1 MYIDGGWE
9 AMWKKGGITQQRSG
23 KTGAQVAPPICSSVC
38 NYIKYITYLTFTR
51 NYIVLYF
58 SYLTWTQSQ
67 CWKVISPEDRPSLRL
82 QRQSSGR
89 SGSMLERQRCKL
101 NYSYGANTFRLLNLL
116 PVKFHVFQNLGGY
129 LRWRNLCVTCFMMA
143 HIRHMILL
151 SISPLPF
158 WQEHLD

>member
-1 MYIDGGWE
+1 MVEEGWNNTAEEWEDWSSGGSPHLL
-9 AMWKKGGITQQRSG
+9 QRL
-23 KTGAQVAPPICSSVC
+23 QL
-38 NYIKYITYLTFTR
+38 YQTYTFH
-51 NYIVLYF
+51 ILHLHVLYF

-101 NYSYGANTFRLLNLL
+101 NYSYAANTFCLLNLL

-129 LRWRNLCVTCFMMA
+129 LDERNLCVTCVMM
-143 HIRHMILL
+143 
-151 SISPLPF
+151 
-158 WQEHLD
+158 